1 MELDLRGYVKIIQKR
16 IWLLL
21 AIVLISSATSG
32 VVSFFFL
39 TPIYEASTKL
49 IVNKPAAAAGQQ
61 LTMSDVTFNIQVI
74 NTYKEVIKTHYIMG
88 IVAVEYPQFG
98 LTSKQL
104 IDKVKV
110 SSVNNTQVMTLAA
123 QDESYVKA
131 ANIVNAVSK
140 VFQREIPKVMQVD
153 NVSILNEASTDV
165 QPAPIKPNP
174 KLNVAIVFVV
184 SLMAAVGL
192 ILLLEYLDDTIRTE
206 ADVEQY
212 LGLPTLSAIMKI
224 KDGDLAKS
232 PRNTESI
239 PKVGDKKH
247 VNATTINQ

>member
-1 MELDLRGYVKIIQKR
+1 MELDLRGYVKIIKKR

-21 AIVLISSATSG
+21 AIVLFSSVASG

-49 IVNKPAAAAGQQ
+49 IVNKPAEAVGQQ
-61 LTMSDVTFNIQVI
+61 LNINDVTFNIQVI

-88 IVAVEYPQFG
+88 IVAAEYPQFG
-98 LTSKQL
+98 LTSSEL
-104 IDKVKV
+104 IEKVKV
-110 SSVNNTQVMTLAA
+110 SSVNNTQVMTLVA
-123 QDESYVKA
+123 QDKDYVKA

-140 VFQREIPKVMQVD
+140 VFQREIPKVMKVD
-153 NVSILNEASTDV
+153 NVSILNEASVNV
-165 QPAPIKPNP
+165 QPAPVKPNP
-174 KLNVAIVFVV
+174 VLNVAISFVV
-184 SLMAAVGL
+184 SMMAAVGL

-224 KDGDLAKS
+224 KDEDLAKS
-232 PRNTESI
+232 SRKTESI
-239 PKVGDKKH
+239 AKVGDKKH
-247 VNATTINQ
+247 VNATTSN